1 MRQIEMV
8 RTSGVRECG
17 RLVCGPVET
26 WEIVGV
32 EQRVEPQNICLI
44 RQNYFYLSKEAEF
57 LSRLSCATTDIQI
70 VFIYRQ
76 QWSSRPWDTSRIR
89 SRRSRVRGWRGTSSS
104 ISAVGSPERWW
115 TWPQSEGSR
124 APTGPVCI
132 CSSANPRQTM
142 ANRHPCS
149 TRLIQHR
156 LMDRKKWKC
165 NLFDSPKLVKN
176 DVLKDTLQCNRLFQ
190 SANIILKCKGCI
202 KLWWLIWK
210 SCSEVQLAGWRVWGG
225 VNWFIGL
232 VKDCRVESTNSLAWL
247 RIVGWSQLIH
257 WPG

>member
-1 MRQIEMV
+1 MTQMRQIEMV
-8 RTSGVRECG
+8 RASGVRECG
-17 RLVCGPVET
+17 RLVCGSVET
-26 WEIVGV
+26 WEIVGS
-32 EQRVEPQNICLI
+32 N
-44 RQNYFYLSKEAEF
+44 KEAEF
-57 LSRLSCATTDIQI
+57 LNRLSCATTDIWI
-70 VFIYRQ
+70 IFVYRQ

-149 TRLIQHR
+149 TRPIQHR
-156 LMDRKKWKC
+156 LMERKKWKR
-165 NLFDSPKLVKN
+165 NLLDSPKLVKN
-176 DVLKDTLQCNRLFQ
+176 DVLKDRLQCNRLFQ
-190 SANIILKCKGCI
+190 SANIILKCKCCI

-210 SCSEVQLAGWRVWGG
+210 SAIGWLKSVR
-225 VNWFIGL
+225 
-232 VKDCRVESTNSLAWL
+232 
-247 RIVGWSQLIH
+247 WSQLIH